1 MSRILP
7 YLFTCNGLAS
17 FNLTLT
23 SRLPTKP
30 LQNVV
35 VELNLGEGASGIKCV
50 PSRGTGGLGRGGV
63 GMDKG
68 VVGNSGASWA
78 FDARQ
83 RVSFILAHNS
93 FLLLANSVIGIEVGD
108 CQRATLE

>member
-1 MSRILP
+1 
-7 YLFTCNGLAS
+7 
-17 FNLTLT
+17 
-23 SRLPTKP
+23 
-30 LQNVV
+30 
-35 VELNLGEGASGIKCV
+35 
-50 PSRGTGGLGRGGV
+50 
-63 GMDKG
+63 MDKG